1 MACNGG
7 GGFALGLLVGGVIGA
22 AAGLLLAPK
31 PGAETRSE
39 LMEMGETWRTR
50 ADSMAA
56 DVRSRGMQELTDVS
70 QRVGPAVDSLKA
82 RGASTVAVARSR
94 IVSSADGAQPQPDSR
109 KATRNRGWR
118 SSTPPQISDRQ
129 AICISSG
136 WESAC
141 RNMKLSKRS
150 RPTWTT
156 SCVVPS

>member
-94 IVSSADGAQPQPDSR
+94 IVSSSDGAQPQPAPAAPEVDGAAMEVDGAAPPETDGATPESVPEP
-109 KATRNRGWR
+109 KAPET
-118 SSTPPQISDRQ
+118 
-129 AICISSG
+129 A
-136 WESAC
+136 
-141 RNMKLSKRS
+141 
-150 RPTWTT
+150 
-156 SCVVPS
+156 

>member
-94 IVSSADGAQPQPDSR
+94 IVSSADGAQPAPEVDG
-109 KATRNRGWR
+109 AAMEVDGA
-118 SSTPPQISDRQ
+118 TPPETDG
-129 AICISSG
+129 AAP
-136 WESAC
+136 ES
-141 RNMKLSKRS
+141 
-150 RPTWTT
+150 
-156 SCVVPS
+156 VPEPKAPETA

>member
-39 LMEMGETWRTR
+39 LIEMGETWRTR

-56 DVRSRGMQELTDVS
+56 DMRSRGMQEVAGMS

-82 RGASTVAVARSR
+82 RGASTVASARSR
-94 IVSSADGAQPQPDSR
+94 MGGSEDGAQAQAQAQTAVAEVDGATPETDGASPEP
-109 KATRNRGWR
+109 KAPET
-118 SSTPPQISDRQ
+118 
-129 AICISSG
+129 A
-136 WESAC
+136 
-141 RNMKLSKRS
+141 
-150 RPTWTT
+150 
-156 SCVVPS
+156 

>member
-94 IVSSADGAQPQPDSR
+94 IVSSADGAQPAAAPAPAPEVDGAAMEVDGAAPTETDGATPESVPEP
-109 KATRNRGWR
+109 KAPET
-118 SSTPPQISDRQ
+118 
-129 AICISSG
+129 A
-136 WESAC
+136 
-141 RNMKLSKRS
+141 
-150 RPTWTT
+150 
-156 SCVVPS
+156 

>member
-39 LMEMGETWRTR
+39 IMEMGETWRTR

-56 DVRSRGMQELTDVS
+56 DMRSRGMQELSDVG

-82 RGASTVAVARSR
+82 RGASVAADARSR
-94 IVSSADGAQPQPDSR
+94 IVNSTDGVQAQPAAASPEVDGATN
-109 KATRNRGWR
+109 AT
-118 SSTPPQISDRQ
+118 PESDG
-129 AICISSG
+129 AAP
-136 WESAC
+136 ESASAPEP
-141 RNMKLSKRS
+141 KA
-150 RPTWTT
+150 PETA
-156 SCVVPS
+156 

>member
-94 IVSSADGAQPQPDSR
+94 IVSSADGAQPAAAPAPEVDGAAMEVDGAASPETDGATPESVPEP
-109 KATRNRGWR
+109 KAPET
-118 SSTPPQISDRQ
+118 
-129 AICISSG
+129 A
-136 WESAC
+136 
-141 RNMKLSKRS
+141 
-150 RPTWTT
+150 
-156 SCVVPS
+156 

>member
-56 DVRSRGMQELTDVS
+56 DMRSRGMQELSDVS

-82 RGASTVAVARSR
+82 RGASVAADARSR
-94 IVSSADGAQPQPDSR
+94 IVNSTDGVQAQPVAAAPEVDGATNATPAAPETDGATPASASAAPEP
-109 KATRNRGWR
+109 KAPET
-118 SSTPPQISDRQ
+118 
-129 AICISSG
+129 A
-136 WESAC
+136 
-141 RNMKLSKRS
+141 
-150 RPTWTT
+150 
-156 SCVVPS
+156 

>member
-39 LMEMGETWRTR
+39 IMEMGETWRTR

-56 DVRSRGMQELTDVS
+56 DMRSRGMQELSDVG

-82 RGASTVAVARSR
+82 RGASVAADARSR
-94 IVSSADGAQPQPDSR
+94 IVNSTDGVQAQPVAASPEVDGATNAAPESDGAAPEVDG
-109 KATRNRGWR
+109 AT
-118 SSTPPQISDRQ
+118 P
-129 AICISSG
+129 
-136 WESAC
+136 ESASAPEP
-141 RNMKLSKRS
+141 KA
-150 RPTWTT
+150 PETA
-156 SCVVPS
+156 

>member
-56 DVRSRGMQELTDVS
+56 DARSRGMQELTDVS
-70 QRVGPAVDSLKA
+70 QRVGPAVNSLKA

-94 IVSSADGAQPQPDSR
+94 IVSTADGAQPQPAAPKVDG
-109 KATRNRGWR
+109 ATMEVDGA
-118 SSTPPQISDRQ
+118 TPPETDG
-129 AICISSG
+129 ATP
-136 WESAC
+136 ES
-141 RNMKLSKRS
+141 
-150 RPTWTT
+150 
-156 SCVVPS
+156 VPKPKAPETA

>member
-39 LMEMGETWRTR
+39 LMEKGEAWRTR

-56 DVRSRGMQELTDVS
+56 DMRSRGMQELADVG

-82 RGASTVAVARSR
+82 RGASTVASARSR
-94 IVSSADGAQPQPDSR
+94 MGVSEDGAQPAVEVDG
-109 KATRNRGWR
+109 ATPAPETNGA
-118 SSTPPQISDRQ
+118 SP
-129 AICISSG
+129 
-136 WESAC
+136 ESAESAPEP
-141 RNMKLSKRS
+141 KA
-150 RPTWTT
+150 PETA
-156 SCVVPS
+156 

>member
-39 LMEMGETWRTR
+39 LMEMGETWRVR

-56 DVRSRGMQELTDVS
+56 DMRSRGMQELSDVG

-82 RGASTVAVARSR
+82 RGASTVANARSR
-94 IVSSADGAQPQPDSR
+94 MGGAEDGAQIQTAVVEVDGAAARETDGAS
-109 KATRNRGWR
+109 A
-118 SSTPPQISDRQ
+118 
-129 AICISSG
+129 
-136 WESAC
+136 ESAPEP
-141 RNMKLSKRS
+141 KA
-150 RPTWTT
+150 PETA
-156 SCVVPS
+156 